1 MTKTAHEVRLEIH
14 ELLTEILVSLAVD
27 DDTTDEEVADF
38 ENDFAQVSNLIL
50 DTFGLEITSVSE
62 DEDGTTRLTANL
74 SYENGEPLD
83 NEEYEDV
90 IGGEETEEN

>member
-1 MTKTAHEVRLEIH
+1 MAKTPNEVRLEIH

-74 SYENGEPLD
+74 SYEEGEPFD
-83 NEEYEDV
+83 DEEDAD
-90 IGGEETEEN
+90 